1 MLGTARIALMVYGLI
16 LIAGGAIGYVRA
28 GSLVSLVAGVVF
40 GLAAMAA
47 GALAF
52 RSPSAGLVMGFA
64 LSLTV
69 GALFAWRFISTRAL
83 MPAGITLVL
92 SVLMVISLTF
102 ALQATR
108 SAPPR

>member
-1 MLGTARIALMVYGLI
+1 
-16 LIAGGAIGYVRA
+16 
-28 GSLVSLVAGVVF
+28 
-40 GLAAMAA
+40 
-47 GALAF
+47 
-52 RSPSAGLVMGFA
+52 MGFA

-92 SVLMVISLTF
+92 SVLMVLLLTF
-102 ALQATR
+102 TLQAIR